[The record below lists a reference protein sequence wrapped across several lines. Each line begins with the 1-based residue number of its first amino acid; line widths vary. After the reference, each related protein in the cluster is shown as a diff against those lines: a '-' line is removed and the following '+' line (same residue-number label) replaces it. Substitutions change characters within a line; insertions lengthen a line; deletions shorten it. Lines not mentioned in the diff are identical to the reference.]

1 MLEQYP
7 YSTLFDYTEKIKR
20 RRIVS
25 ANNNDLN
32 TKNSRRR
39 FIQTS
44 ATIAASALLPNPNLF
59 AATDITGQL
68 AAYMAGV
75 RN

>member
-1 MLEQYP
+1 M
-7 YSTLFDYTEKIKR
+7 ST
-20 RRIVS
+20 
-25 ANNNDLN
+25 NNNDLN

-44 ATIAASALLPNPNLF
+44 AAIAASALTPSLNLF

-68 AAYMAGV
+68 AAYMAGA
-75 RN
+75 RNQELPPETLLDEIGRAHV